1 MQFTERRFCIAAI
14 AAFVFSPLV
23 TSAQTSTSS
32 VYAKDSTPAKAA
44 APVLPPI
51 DFSGILFA
59 NFQYRGD
66 KGPAKA
72 SNRFDVERVYLTF
85 RMPAG
90 DKTSIRVTTDL
101 FQQTATGS
109 DAYYKGWVVRAKYA
123 YLQYNYLNGP
133 NWKALARVGLLH
145 TVFIDHEEQFWPR
158 WISTTPTERAG
169 YFASADAGLATSVSL
184 PHKTGEFY
192 ATITNGPGY
201 TSRETDRFK
210 DYAARLTITPWATDA
225 SSLLK
230 TLALSGWYYRGAIA
244 SKFVSGNAAEIG
256 PIGSGLDRN
265 RWGFHAG
272 ENDPRLTLGADYA
285 SRQDQGET
293 GLNTLALPRGVT
305 DSTGT
310 LVAGYAIVRPLSLA
324 SGSASSPLSLI
335 ARYDR
340 VTTNSRT
347 GWKYNVVIAG
357 LIWDLSSR
365 ASFSADYQENT
376 PVTGAPIA
384 PTKTYFAHFVAR
396 F

>member
-1 MQFTERRFCIAAI
+1 MQSTARRFCVAATAAFIVSPAALIAQSIAAQ
-14 AAFVFSPLV
+14 P
-23 TSAQTSTSS
+23 
-32 VYAKDSTPAKAA
+32 AKDSTSGKPAASTF
-44 APVLPPI
+44 PPI
-51 DFSGILFA
+51 DLSGTLFA

-66 KGPAKA
+66 KGPAKG
-72 SNRFDVERVYLTF
+72 SNKFDVERVYLTF

-90 DKTSIRVTTDL
+90 DKTNIRVTTDL
-101 FQQTATGS
+101 FQQTATGG

-123 YLQYNYLNGP
+123 YLQYNYLNGTD
-133 NWKALARVGLLH
+133 WKALARVGLLH
-145 TVFIDHEEQFWPR
+145 TVFIDQEEQFWPR

-184 PHKTGEFY
+184 PHKSGEFY

-210 DYAARLTITPWATDA
+210 DYAARLTVTPWASDQ

-230 TLALSGWYYRGAIA
+230 TVALSGWYYRGAIA
-244 SKFVSGNAAEIG
+244 SKFVTSAPSEIG

-285 SRQDQGET
+285 SRQDQGEA
-293 GLNTLALPRGVT
+293 GLNTLASPRVVT

-310 LVAGYAIVRPLSLA
+310 IVAGYAIVRPLSFA
-324 SGSASSPLSLI
+324 GGSPDSPLSI
-335 ARYDR
+335 VARYDR
-340 VTTNSRT
+340 VTTNTTS

-357 LIWDLSSR
+357 VIWDLSKR
-365 ASFSADYQENT
+365 ASLSGDYQETT
-376 PVTGAPIA
+376 PVMGSPIA
-384 PTKTYFAHFVAR
+384 PAKTYFAHFVAR